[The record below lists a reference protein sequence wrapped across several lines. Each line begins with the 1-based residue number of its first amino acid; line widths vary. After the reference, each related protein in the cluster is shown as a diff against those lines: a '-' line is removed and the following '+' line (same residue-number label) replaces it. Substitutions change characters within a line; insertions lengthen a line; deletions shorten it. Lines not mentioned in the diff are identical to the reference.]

1 MNNHFCVTKSITDL
15 LACTDCGVN
24 QICCKECFH
33 IKHRDQHH
41 AVHKSEK
48 LVDSDLYKTFLK
60 IIHLEW
66 LVGQKFQKSFGS
78 FEIAD
83 QGVKTY
89 MINCAFYGSEFYKEL
104 IPDEVTQQQY
114 IVLK

>member
-1 MNNHFCVTKSITDL
+1 VGSIKFVATNVFISNIEISIMLCINH
-15 LACTDCGVN
+15 
-24 QICCKECFH
+24 
-33 IKHRDQHH
+33 
-41 AVHKSEK
+41 EK

-78 FEIAD
+78 FEIVD